1 LAQLG
6 LVRLKPQ
13 HIGQQAGFR
22 TLLLTRRRADLIRSN
37 GLDHGA
43 ELASFGGSYR
53 LLRDSCPSQI
63 VMTSMDRPFDAVVIG
78 AGWAGL
84 GVSYVLVKA
93 GLSHRVLERG
103 RIAESW
109 LTQRW
114 DSFYLNTP
122 KLLAVMPGDR
132 YEGSDPE
139 GFYTR
144 DEFVALLEDYARR
157 YRLPV
162 QTSTPVTALTR
173 DGKTGVYRLTMPA
186 GELAARAV
194 VIASGSLNRSRRPE
208 AARVLPPSLMQI
220 DTSAY
225 RSPGAL
231 PPGAVLVVGSAQS
244 GGQIAE
250 DLAMA
255 GRAVFLSTG
264 RTGRRPRRYRGRDVA
279 LWELDSGQFDIPRK
293 ELVGPDG
300 RIAGRPLT
308 GARHTISLQS
318 LSAQGVVLLGRFTGV
333 ADGQLTFADDVCE
346 HIRLGD
352 ETSAKTRLRID
363 DYIARHGL
371 DAPLAIDDPA
381 ETVAPQLPNPPI
393 LSLDPSAHH
402 LTTVIWCTG
411 FEGDYSFV
419 QVPGVLNA
427 RGQPLENEGLTE
439 APGIYFAGVDF
450 SSTRK
455 SGLIVGIAEEAQRL
469 VDHIIARRGDHP

>member
-1 LAQLG
+1 
-6 LVRLKPQ
+6 V
-13 HIGQQAGFR
+13 
-22 TLLLTRRRADLIRSN
+22 
-37 GLDHGA
+37 
-43 ELASFGGSYR
+43 
-53 LLRDSCPSQI
+53 
-63 VMTSMDRPFDAVVIG
+63 DRPFDAAVIG

-84 GVSYVLVKA
+84 GVSYMLAKA

-103 RIAESW
+103 RIGETW

-122 KLLAVMPGDR
+122 KLQSVMPGDR
-132 YEGSDPE
+132 YDGPDPE

-144 DEFVALLEDYARR
+144 DEFVTLLQDYARR

-162 QTSTPVTALTR
+162 ATNTPVTGLVR
-173 DGKTGVYRLTMPA
+173 DGKAGLYRLITPV
-186 GELAARAV
+186 GELTAQAV
-194 VIASGSLNRSRRPE
+194 VIASGSLNCARRPE
-208 AARVLPPSLMQI
+208 VARALPPGLLQI

-225 RSPGAL
+225 RNPDAL
-231 PPGAVLVVGSAQS
+231 PAGAVLVVGSAQS

-255 GRAVFLSTG
+255 GRVVFLSTG
-264 RTGRRPRRYRGRDVA
+264 RTGRKPRRYRGRDVGF
-279 LWELDSGQFDIPRK
+279 WEQESGLYDIPRK
-293 ELVGPDG
+293 DFVGPDG
-300 RIAGRPLT
+300 LIQGRPLV

-333 ADGQLTFADDVCE
+333 ANGRLTFADDVCE
-346 HIRLGD
+346 NVRIGD
-352 ETSAKTRLRID
+352 EAAAKTRRHID
-363 DYIARHGL
+363 DYIAHHGL
-371 DAPLAIDDPA
+371 DAPPATDDPA
-381 ETVAPQLPNPPI
+381 ETIAPRLANPPI
-393 LSLDPSAHH
+393 LFLAPSEHD

-427 RGQPLENEGLTE
+427 RGQPLEDEGLTE
-439 APGIYFAGVDF
+439 SAGIYFAGVDF

-469 VDHIIARRGDHP
+469 VGHVAARR